1 MKSFKN
7 FIIPFLVLC
16 CMFAVVAAT
25 DDDDDIGEIIGDII
39 AFIIGDMIG
48 SCLSNAQCAS
58 VLLPIILYISIGA
71 IILTI
76 ILHCY
81 CDYKFDDDYYGSS
94 RRYNRRTA
102 MFGAGVGW
110 GAIRNR

>member
-16 CMFAVVAAT
+16 SMFAVVAAT
-25 DDDDDIGEIIGDII
+25 DDDDDNIGEIIGDII
-39 AFIIGDMIG
+39 AFIIGDMVG
-48 SCLSNAQCAS
+48 SCLMDTECAA
-58 VLLPIILYISIGA
+58 VFGPILLYISIGA
-71 IILTI
+71 IVLTI
-76 ILHCY
+76 VAHCC
-81 CDYKFDDDYYGSS
+81 CDNKFDDDYRSS
-94 RRYNRRTA
+94 RRYNRRAA